1 MLSKRKLIWWNR
13 IGGRRHTHTCSGL
26 VARFQAKLHQLV
38 TFSTRLVIT
47 ICFFK
52 TKTHGFKTQTKT
64 KTRAFKTKTK
74 MQCLKTPRLRSVPC
88 YETSKPL
95 KQDTFKKNYQLCPT
109 ASAEQKYS
117 IKIQQYKD

>member
-1 MLSKRKLIWWNR
+1 MVEQDWWEKT
-13 IGGRRHTHTCSGL
+13 HTHTCSGL

-38 TFSTRLVIT
+38 TFSTRLVIK

-64 KTRAFKTKTK
+64 QAFKTKTK
-74 MQCLKTPRLRSVPC
+74 MQSPRLRSVAF
-88 YETSKPL
+88 YEKSKPL
-95 KQDTFKKNYQLCPT
+95 KQGKFLKKNYQLCLT